1 MHHLYFDAGK
11 YKNKIVCG
19 YSIYLKDEEI
29 FAGTTEIK
37 TKLGSNCGEC
47 LSLIQV
53 MAKAVE
59 LGIKEA
65 TVFGDS
71 LLIINQATGKFKIKN
86 KDLKSLH
93 HQVDELKKR
102 FDTIKFVWIPREENR
117 RAHRLTK

>member
-1 MHHLYFDAGK
+1 MHYLYFDAGK

-19 YSIYLKDEEI
+19 YSIYLGDEEI
-29 FAGTTEIK
+29 FAGTKEIK

-59 LGIKEA
+59 LNIKDV
-65 TVFGDS
+65 TIFGDS
-71 LLIINQATGKFKIKN
+71 LLIINQASGKFKIKN
-86 KDLKSLH
+86 KDLKHLH
-93 HQVDELKKR
+93 NQVNELKTM
-102 FDTIKFVWIPREENR
+102 FDTVKFIWIPREENR